1 MRVDPRQENNNETPI
16 RQGWEQAAPLYR
28 EGLGIHLGEIAGR
41 LADLLSP
48 LPALPVL
55 DLACGPGTVLSA
67 LRLKNGIRDAVGCDF
82 SLRMVEF
89 ARKTA
94 AGCCGVVAD
103 QDFLPFAP
111 ESFGTVV
118 SSMGTIFS
126 RDPASQIQKIAQILK
141 PGGKY
146 GFSAWGKPEETALG
160 AVSRKVIDSWPYVYK
175 GQIPPLESPYSAGRS
190 AWLEHHSREA
200 GLTVDRVVSD
210 RIVFRFPDTFAA
222 AKAIVG
228 TGRFALLMDGGGREK
243 ELLERSMEAFSPH
256 RNPATGKVE
265 LENRY
270 HLFVL
275 VRQP

>member
-1 MRVDPRQENNNETPI
+1 MRMEPRQENDVTPI
-16 RQGWEQAAPLYR
+16 RMGWEQAAPRYR

-48 LPALPVL
+48 LPPFPVL

-67 LRLKNGIRDAVGCDF
+67 LRPKSGFPEAVGCDF

-94 AGCCGVVAD
+94 AGCFGVVAD

-126 RDPASQIQKIAQILK
+126 RDPASQIQTISRILK
-141 PGGKY
+141 PGGRY
-146 GFSAWGKPEETALG
+146 GFSAWGRPEETALG
-160 AVSRKVIDSWPYVYK
+160 AVSRKVIDNWPYAYK

-190 AWLEHHSREA
+190 AWFEHHGRTA

-210 RIVFRFPDTFAA
+210 RIVFRFPDTVAA
-222 AKAIVG
+222 AKALVG
-228 TGRFALLMDGGGREK
+228 TGRFSLLMAGEGREK
-243 ELLERSMEAFSPH
+243 ELLEQAMEAFAPH

-275 VRQP
+275 VRQA

>member
-1 MRVDPRQENNNETPI
+1 MDPRRENNETPI
-16 RQGWEQAAPLYR
+16 RLGWDQAAPLYR
-28 EGLGIHLGEIAGR
+28 DGLGIHLGEIAGR
-41 LADLLSP
+41 LADLLTP
-48 LPALPVL
+48 LPRLPVL

-67 LRLKNGIRDAVGCDF
+67 LLAKNGIPDAVGCDF
-82 SLRMVEF
+82 SIRMVEF

-94 AGCCGVVAD
+94 AGSCGVVAD
-103 QDFLPFAP
+103 QDSLPFVP

-126 RDPASQIQKIAQILK
+126 RDPASQIQQISRILK

-160 AVSRKVIDSWPYVYK
+160 AVSRKVIDNWPYAYK

-190 AWLEHHSREA
+190 PWLEHQSMKA
-200 GLTVDRVVSD
+200 GLTVDRVLSD
-210 RIVFRFPDTFAA
+210 RIVFRFPDTVSA
-222 AKAIVG
+222 AKAIIG
-228 TGRFALLMDGGGREK
+228 TGRFALLMAGEGREK
-243 ELLERSMEAFSPH
+243 ELLEQAMEAFLPH
-256 RNPATGKVE
+256 RNPDTGKVE

-275 VRQP
+275 VRQS

>member
-1 MRVDPRQENNNETPI
+1 MEPGRTNDETPI
-16 RQGWEQAAPLYR
+16 RLGWERAAPRYR
-28 EGLGIHLGEIAGR
+28 EGLGIHLEEIAGR
-41 LADLLSP
+41 LADLLAPLSP
-48 LPALPVL
+48 SPVL

-67 LRLKNGIRDAVGCDF
+67 LQQKNAIQNSVGCDF

-126 RDPASQIQKIAQILK
+126 RDPTSQIREIGRILK

-160 AVSRKVIDSWPYVYK
+160 AVSRKVIDDWPYSYK
-175 GQIPPLESPYSAGRS
+175 GQIPPLESPYSSGRS
-190 AWLEHHSREA
+190 AWLGHHGGEA
-200 GLTVDRVVSD
+200 GLTVDKVVSD
-210 RIVFRFPDTFAA
+210 RIVFRFPDTVAA
-222 AKAIVG
+222 AKAIIG
-228 TGRFALLMDGGGREK
+228 TGRFALLLDGEGREE
-243 ELLERSMEAFSPH
+243 ELLARAMDAFLPH
-256 RNPATGKVE
+256 RDPATGRVE

-275 VRQP
+275 VRRL